1 MDEHILQFVRALRAA
16 GVRVSPPEAAE
27 ALVAAGTIDLDDR
40 PTFRAALRGTL
51 VKRDLDLDVFEQL
64 FELYFSPYGSRGI
77 PRTAVDPVD
86 ELPPLPP
93 EALEALGNE
102 LRALLDRLSEM
113 SDLELALMVREA
125 GREAIAGLESLLQRG
140 MAGRAILDAL
150 GAGSGADA
158 ALDRFQAALK
168 AAGMD
173 EETARA
179 WRARMRQQLD
189 RLRTAVRGTVDSEFE
204 RLDAQRRRD
213 RLRSDLTRAPLGA
226 VTPRES
232 AEMARLVE
240 RLGRKLDS
248 LPELRRR
255 PRRRGALDMQRT
267 WRANLQSGGV
277 PFRLRWKKPPQ
288 HKPQVAAL
296 CDISNSMQSTVRFM
310 LHFLYRL
317 QDRFSRV
324 RTFVFVSG
332 TEEVTAEFSE
342 ADAGTAIDRAL
353 QPRNI
358 AWYSS
363 TNYGRSLESFATEY
377 PDAVTPR
384 TILLVLGDGRG
395 NYTPPR
401 ADVLATLRGRAR
413 RVVWFNPESRLSW
426 GLGDSAMPA
435 YVPHC
440 TQVAEVR
447 NVAQLEAAI
456 DAMVAPPGRSHP

>member
-1 MDEHILQFVRALRAA
+1 
-16 GVRVSPPEAAE
+16 
-27 ALVAAGTIDLDDR
+27 VAAGSVELDHR
-40 PTFRAALRGTL
+40 RTFRAALRGTL
-51 VKRDLDLDVFEQL
+51 VKRSIDLDVFEQL
-64 FELYFSPYGSRGI
+64 FELYFSPYGSRGSQL
-77 PRTAVDPVD
+77 PVVDAVDD
-86 ELPPLPP
+86 LPPLPP
-93 EALEALGNE
+93 EALDALGAE
-102 LRALLDRLSEM
+102 LQELLDRLMEM

-125 GREAIAGLESLLQRG
+125 GREALAGLESMLQRG
-140 MAGRAILDAL
+140 MAGRSILDAL

-158 ALDRFQAALK
+158 ALDRFQAALR

-173 EETARA
+173 EDTARA
-179 WRARMRQQLD
+179 WRERMRQQLD
-189 RLRTAVRGTVDSEFE
+189 RLRATVRGHVDAEFE
-204 RLDAQRRRD
+204 RIDAQRRRD
-213 RLRSDLTRAPLGA
+213 RMRSDLGRAPLGA
-226 VTPRES
+226 FSPRES

-277 PFRLRWKKPPQ
+277 PFRLRWEKPPQ

-332 TEEVTAEFSE
+332 TVEVTGEFAE
-342 ADAGTAIDRAL
+342 ADAATAIDRAM
-353 QPRNI
+353 QPRDI

-401 ADVLATLRGRAR
+401 AEVLAALRGRAR

-426 GLGDSAMPA
+426 GLGDSSMPA

-447 NVAQLEAAI
+447 SLVQLEAAI
-456 DAMVAPPGRSHP
+456 DAMVAPPGR

>member
-1 MDEHILQFVRALRAA
+1 MDEHILHFVSALRAA

-27 ALVAAGTIDLDDR
+27 ALVAAGSVELDDR
-40 PTFRAALRGTL
+40 HTFRAALRGTL
-51 VKRDLDLDVFEQL
+51 VKRSTDLDVFEQL
-64 FELYFSPYGSRGI
+64 FELYFSPYGSRGGQL
-77 PRTAVDPVD
+77 PEVDPLED
-86 ELPPLPP
+86 LPELPR
-93 EALEALGNE
+93 EALEALGAE
-102 LRALLDRLSEM
+102 LRDLLERLERM
-113 SDLELALMVREA
+113 SDLELALLVREA
-125 GREAIAGLESLLQRG
+125 GREAIEGLESLLQRG
-140 MAGRAILDAL
+140 MVGRAILDGL

-158 ALDRFQAALK
+158 ALDRFQAALR

-173 EETARA
+173 EEGARG
-179 WRARMRQQLD
+179 WRDRMRQQLD
-189 RLRTAVRGTVDSEFE
+189 RLRAAVRGTVDAEFD
-204 RLDAQRRRD
+204 RRDAQRRRD
-213 RLRSDLTRAPLGA
+213 RLRSDLSRAPLGA
-226 VTPRES
+226 TTPRES

-240 RLGRKLDS
+240 RLGHKLDS

-277 PFRLRWKKPPQ
+277 PFRLRWEKPPQ

-332 TEEVTAEFSE
+332 TVEVTGEFAE
-342 ADAGTAIDRAL
+342 ADASTAIDRAM
-353 QPRNI
+353 QPRDI

-363 TNYGRSLESFATEY
+363 TNYGRSLESFASEY

-401 ADVLATLRGRAR
+401 AEILGALHGRAR

-447 NVAQLEAAI
+447 NLVQLEAAI
-456 DAMVAPPGRSHP
+456 DAMVAPPGR

>member
-27 ALVAAGTIDLDDR
+27 ALVAAGSVELDDR
-40 PTFRAALRGTL
+40 HTFRAALRGTL
-51 VKRDLDLDVFEQL
+51 VKRSIDLDVFEQL
-64 FELYFSPYGSRGI
+64 FELYFSPYGSRGSQL
-77 PRTAVDPVD
+77 PVVDAVDD
-86 ELPPLPP
+86 LPPLPP
-93 EALEALGNE
+93 EALDALGAE
-102 LRALLDRLSEM
+102 LQELLDRLMEM

-125 GREAIAGLESLLQRG
+125 GREALAGLESMLQRG
-140 MAGRAILDAL
+140 MAGRSILDAL

-158 ALDRFQAALK
+158 ALDRFQAALR

-173 EETARA
+173 EDTARA
-179 WRARMRQQLD
+179 WRERMRQQLD
-189 RLRTAVRGTVDSEFE
+189 RLRATVRGHVDAEFE
-204 RLDAQRRRD
+204 RIDAQRRRD
-213 RLRSDLTRAPLGA
+213 RMRSDLGRAPLGA
-226 VTPRES
+226 FSPRES

-277 PFRLRWKKPPQ
+277 PFRLRWEKPPQ

-332 TEEVTAEFSE
+332 TVEVTGEFAES
-342 ADAGTAIDRAL
+342 DAGTAIDRAM
-353 QPRNI
+353 QPKDI

-401 ADVLATLRGRAR
+401 AEVLATLHGRAR

-426 GLGDSAMPA
+426 GLGDSSMPA

-447 NVAQLEAAI
+447 NLVQLEAAI
-456 DAMVAPPGRSHP
+456 DAMVAPSGR

>member
-1 MDEHILQFVRALRAA
+1 
-16 GVRVSPPEAAE
+16 
-27 ALVAAGTIDLDDR
+27 
-40 PTFRAALRGTL
+40 
-51 VKRDLDLDVFEQL
+51 
-64 FELYFSPYGSRGI
+64 
-77 PRTAVDPVD
+77 
-86 ELPPLPP
+86 
-93 EALEALGNE
+93 
-102 LRALLDRLSEM
+102 
-113 SDLELALMVREA
+113 
-125 GREAIAGLESLLQRG
+125 
-140 MAGRAILDAL
+140 
-150 GAGSGADA
+150 
-158 ALDRFQAALK
+158 
-168 AAGMD
+168 
-173 EETARA
+173 
-179 WRARMRQQLD
+179 MRQQLD
-189 RLRTAVRGTVDSEFE
+189 RLRATVRGTVDAEFQ
-204 RLDAQRRRD
+204 RVDAQRRRE
-213 RLRSDLTRAPLGA
+213 RLRSDLGRAPLGA
-226 VTPRES
+226 FSPRES

-277 PFRLRWKKPPQ
+277 PFRLRWKEPPQ
-288 HKPQVAAL
+288 HRPQVAAL

-332 TEEVTAEFSE
+332 TAEVTSEFAE
-342 ADAGTAIDRAL
+342 ADAATAIDRAM
-353 QPRNI
+353 QPRDI

-363 TNYGRSLESFATEY
+363 TNYGRSLESFASEY

-401 ADVLATLRGRAR
+401 AEVLGSLRGRAR
-413 RVVWFNPESRLSW
+413 RVVWFNPEARLSW

-447 NVAQLEAAI
+447 NLAQLEAAI
-456 DAMVAPPGRSHP
+456 DAMVAPPGR

>member
-1 MDEHILQFVRALRAA
+1 VDEHILRVVAALRAA

-27 ALVAAGTIDLDDR
+27 ALVAAGSVELDDR
-40 PTFRAALRGTL
+40 HTFRAALRGTL
-51 VKRDLDLDVFEQL
+51 VKRTIDLDVFEQL
-64 FELYFSPYGSRGI
+64 FELYFSPYGSRDGQV
-77 PRTAVDPVD
+77 PSLDAAGD
-86 ELPPLPP
+86 LPPLPP
-93 EALEALGNE
+93 EALEALGAE
-102 LRALLDRLSEM
+102 LQALLERLEGM
-113 SDLELALMVREA
+113 SDLELALLVREA
-125 GREAIAGLESLLQRG
+125 GRDVLTGLESLLQRG
-140 MAGRAILDAL
+140 VAGRSILEAL

-158 ALDRFQAALK
+158 ALDRFQAALR

-173 EETARA
+173 EASARA
-179 WRARMRQQLD
+179 WRERMRQQLD
-189 RLRTAVRGTVDSEFE
+189 RLRATVRGHVDAEFE
-204 RLDAQRRRD
+204 RIDAQRRRD
-213 RLRSDLTRAPLGA
+213 RLRTDLTRAPLGT
-226 VTPRES
+226 VSSRES
-232 AEMARLVE
+232 AEMTRLVE

-277 PFRLRWKKPPQ
+277 PFRLRWEKPPQ

-324 RTFVFVSG
+324 RTFVFVNG
-332 TEEVTAEFSE
+332 TVEVTSEFAE
-342 ADAGTAIDRAL
+342 ADAHTAIDRAM
-353 QPRNI
+353 QPKDI
-358 AWYSS
+358 PWYSS
-363 TNYGRSLESFATEY
+363 TNYGRSLEQFAGEY

-384 TILLVLGDGRG
+384 TILLILGDGRG

-401 ADVLATLRGRAR
+401 AEILETLRGRAR
-413 RVVWFNPESRLSW
+413 RVVWFNPESRFSW

-440 TQVAEVR
+440 THVAEVR
-447 NVAQLEAAI
+447 NMAQLEAAI
-456 DAMVAPPGRSHP
+456 DDMVAPPGR

>member
-1 MDEHILQFVRALRAA
+1 VD
-16 GVRVSPPEAAE
+16 
-27 ALVAAGTIDLDDR
+27 
-40 PTFRAALRGTL
+40 
-51 VKRDLDLDVFEQL
+51 
-64 FELYFSPYGSRGI
+64 
-77 PRTAVDPVD
+77 AVDD
-86 ELPPLPP
+86 LPPLPP
-93 EALEALGNE
+93 EALEALGAE
-102 LRALLDRLSEM
+102 LQDLLDRLMEM

-140 MAGRAILDAL
+140 MAGRSILEAL

-158 ALDRFQAALK
+158 ALDRFQAALR

-173 EETARA
+173 EDTARA
-179 WRARMRQQLD
+179 WRERMRQQLD
-189 RLRTAVRGTVDSEFE
+189 RLRATVRGTVDAEFE
-204 RLDAQRRRD
+204 RVDAQRRRD
-213 RLRSDLTRAPLGA
+213 RMRTDLSRAPLGA
-226 VTPRES
+226 ATPRES

-277 PFRLRWKKPPQ
+277 PFRLRWEKPPQ

-332 TEEVTAEFSE
+332 TVEVTGEFAES
-342 ADAGTAIDRAL
+342 DAGTAIDRAM
-353 QPRNI
+353 QPKDI

-401 ADVLATLRGRAR
+401 AEVLATLQGRAR

-426 GLGDSAMPA
+426 GLGDSSMPA

-447 NVAQLEAAI
+447 NLVQLEAAI
-456 DAMVAPPGRSHP
+456 DAMVAPPGR

>member
-1 MDEHILQFVRALRAA
+1 VDEHILRFVAALRAA

-27 ALVAAGTIDLDDR
+27 ALVAAGSVELEDR
-40 PTFRAALRGTL
+40 HTFRAALRGTL
-51 VKRDLDLDVFEQL
+51 VKRTLDLEVFEQL
-64 FELYFSPYGSRGI
+64 FELYFSPYGSRDGQM
-77 PRTAVDPVD
+77 PPV
-86 ELPPLPP
+86 EPEEALPPLPP
-93 EALEALGNE
+93 EALEALGAD
-102 LRALLDRLSEM
+102 LRALLERLEGM
-113 SDLELALMVREA
+113 SDLELALLVREA
-125 GREAIAGLESLLQRG
+125 GREVLARLESLLQRG
-140 MAGRAILDAL
+140 MAGRSILESL
-150 GAGSGADA
+150 GAGSGADG
-158 ALDRFQAALK
+158 ALDRFQEALR

-179 WRARMRQQLD
+179 WRDRMRRQLD
-189 RLRTAVRGTVDSEFE
+189 RLRATVRGHVDAEFE
-204 RLDAQRRRD
+204 RVDAQRRRD
-213 RLRSDLTRAPLGA
+213 RLRTDLSRAPLGA
-226 VTPRES
+226 ISPRES

-277 PFRLRWKKPPQ
+277 PFRIRWERPRQ
-288 HKPQVAAL
+288 HRPQVAAL

-324 RTFVFVSG
+324 RTFVFVNG
-332 TEEVTAEFSE
+332 TVEVTDEFAEAE
-342 ADAGTAIDRAL
+342 VNAAIDRAL
-353 QPRNI
+353 QPKEI
-358 AWYSS
+358 PWYSS
-363 TNYGRSLESFATEY
+363 TNYGRSLEQFVTEY

-401 ADVLATLRGRAR
+401 AEILEALRARAR
-413 RVVWFNPESRLSW
+413 RVVWFNPESRFSW
-426 GLGDSAMPA
+426 GLGDSTMPA

-440 TQVAEVR
+440 THVAEVR
-447 NVAQLEAAI
+447 NMAQLEAAI
-456 DAMVAPPGRSHP
+456 DEMVTPPGR

>member
-1 MDEHILQFVRALRAA
+1 MDEHILQFVAALRAA

-27 ALVAAGTIDLDDR
+27 ALVAAGSVELDDR
-40 PTFRAALRGTL
+40 RTFRAALRGTL
-51 VKRDLDLDVFEQL
+51 VKRSIDLELFEQL
-64 FELYFSPYGSRGI
+64 FELYFTPYGSRSVVLPG
-77 PRTAVDPVD
+77 VDPVD
-86 ELPPLPP
+86 DLPPLPP
-93 EALEALGNE
+93 EALDALGAE
-102 LRALLDRLSEM
+102 LQALLDRLLEM
-113 SDLELALMVREA
+113 GDLELALMVREA
-125 GREAIAGLESLLQRG
+125 AREATAGLESLLQRG
-140 MAGRAILDAL
+140 MAGRSILEAL

-158 ALDRFQAALK
+158 ALDRFQASLL

-173 EETARA
+173 EASARA
-179 WRARMRQQLD
+179 WRERMRQQLD
-189 RLRTAVRGTVDSEFE
+189 RLRATVRGTVDAEFE
-204 RLDAQRRRD
+204 RVDAQRRRE
-213 RLRSDLTRAPLGA
+213 RLRSDLGRAPLGA
-226 VTPRES
+226 FSPRES

-255 PRRRGALDMQRT
+255 PRHRGALDMQRT

-277 PFRLRWKKPPQ
+277 PFRLRWRKPPQ
-288 HKPQVAAL
+288 HRPQVAAL

-332 TEEVTAEFSE
+332 TVEVTGEFAE
-342 ADAGTAIDRAL
+342 ADAATAIDRAM
-353 QPRNI
+353 QPRDI
-358 AWYSS
+358 GWYSS
-363 TNYGRSLESFATEY
+363 TNYGRSLESFASEY
-377 PDAVTPR
+377 PDAVSPR

-401 ADVLATLRGRAR
+401 AEVLGSLRARAR
-413 RVVWFNPESRLSW
+413 RVVWFNPEARLSW
-426 GLGDSAMPA
+426 GLGDSSMPA

-447 NVAQLEAAI
+447 NLAQLEAAI
-456 DAMVAPPGRSHP
+456 DAMVAPPGR